1 MAKTTIAQLEALV
14 LEQHAHIAQ
23 LAGTVLELTQGVAAL
38 NQRLNNA
45 AQVIKDLRAQV
56 DARRPSTRVQATPQ
70 PNPWFVAINQIR
82 TERGLAPGAWVDR
95 SEVLARMERNAQDA
109 AIEE

>member
-14 LEQHAHIAQ
+14 LEQHAQIAQ
-23 LAGTVLELTQGVAAL
+23 LAGSVLELTQGVSVL

-56 DARRPSTRVQATPQ
+56 DARRPNTRVQAAVQ

-82 TERGLAPGAWVDR
+82 QERGLASSAWVDR
-95 SEVLARMERNAQDA
+95 SEVLARMELNARDA
-109 AIEE
+109 AIEG